1 METLEGEVAP
11 LGMRERK
18 KQRTRDDLTRI
29 AAGLFAEHGYDA
41 VTIDDIA
48 AAADVSHRTFY
59 RYFSSKEDLVLG
71 DLNERIASFI
81 DALASRPSD
90 EPVLESI
97 RTVVHGLAADFEQ
110 TYETN
115 KARSALI
122 AATPALKL
130 REGER
135 QAFVEEAI
143 TPLIAER
150 IGVDADADIR
160 PRLIAAC
167 AVTAMRVA
175 TNIWL
180 ASGSAGSLTPTVD
193 RALTLLTRGFDSP

>member
-1 METLEGEVAP
+1 
-11 LGMRERK
+11 MRERK

-122 AATPALKL
+122 AATPGAEVAGGRAPGL
-130 REGER
+130 RRRGDHTAHRGADRRRRRRRHATAPDRRVRGHRDAGRHEHLARQRER
-135 QAFVEEAI
+135 G
-143 TPLIAER
+143 IAR
-150 IGVDADADIR
+150 RRPSIGR
-160 PRLIAAC
+160 SRC
-167 AVTAMRVA
+167 
-175 TNIWL
+175 
-180 ASGSAGSLTPTVD
+180 
-193 RALTLLTRGFDSP
+193 